1 MKDNELQIMLA
12 SSTLA
17 MVLGVAV
24 HAFTTRNR
32 IPRQMPLP
40 KLSTIDPEQLRLGIK
55 EELEHTRNPAVARVI
70 ALHHLRLIKDYYT
83 RLRKMEREAGITD

>member
-17 MVLGVAV
+17 MVLGIAV
-24 HAFTTRNR
+24 HAFSTKNH

-40 KLSTIDPEQLRLGIK
+40 KLSTIDPEQLRMGIK
-55 EELEHTRNPAVARVI
+55 VEMEHTRNPAIARVI
-70 ALHHLRLIKDYYT
+70 ALHHLKEIPDYYT
-83 RLRKMEREAGITD
+83 RLLKMERAAGITD